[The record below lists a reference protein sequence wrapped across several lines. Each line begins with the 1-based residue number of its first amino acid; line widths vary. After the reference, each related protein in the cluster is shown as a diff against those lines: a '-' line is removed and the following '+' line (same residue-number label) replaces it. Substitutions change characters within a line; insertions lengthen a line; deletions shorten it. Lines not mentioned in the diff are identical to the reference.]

1 MYRTLIFG
9 MAAALMLAGKVSAQS
24 TLPAGDDMSTGTF
37 TGATQTGRPGLPGL
51 PGLYSQL
58 SSGNQKIAEALF
70 QAQQGGGATASW
82 SIEDIALVKR
92 QGSGWSNVF
101 RRMKEDGLF
110 LEKNLG
116 QIISGRGKIG
126 PGRGLKTAAGRTFRP
141 VRFNVIVTTA
151 DGRRVVYGLSQ
162 PRQRANLMAR
172 ARRGRAAG
180 SAERTAA
187 WVDGRAV
194 KSHGVK
200 TLARTS
206 RPTVSLTARRAVVA
220 TRQSVRLGRIARG
233 AGRKARKVK

>member
-9 MAAALMLAGKVSAQS
+9 MAAALMLAGKGSAQS

-37 TGATQTGRPGLPGL
+37 TGATQTGL
-51 PGLYSQL
+51 PGLYDQL

-172 ARRGRAAG
+172 ARR
-180 SAERTAA
+180 
-187 WVDGRAV
+187 
-194 KSHGVK
+194 
-200 TLARTS
+200 
-206 RPTVSLTARRAVVA
+206 AVVA
-220 TRQSVRLGRIARG
+220 TRQSVRLGRIARS